1 MTEEKY
7 IVDRIEESFI
17 ILENKNQKIFM
28 VDKSN
33 FERLPKEGDI
43 LIKEGNKYKIEVN
56 LTKKRKLEIDEKM
69 KWMWIE

>member
-43 LIKEGNKYKIEVN
+43 LIKEVNKYKIDVN

>member
-1 MTEEKY
+1 MTGEKY

-17 ILENKNQKIFM
+17 ILENRNRKIFII
-28 VDKSN
+28 DKSN
-33 FERLPKEGDI
+33 FERVPKEGDI
-43 LIKEGNKYKIEVN
+43 LIKEGNKYKIDVN